1 MAHARAQLRLAPDLS
16 DLLGRPATSSLPT
29 AAPIQVAVDLLK
41 KLGSGAHGIVW
52 LARYRTS
59 SGIARLAA
67 VKVLHTDLRAGGQH
81 AERLRDEA
89 RMLACLRHR
98 AVVSLVD
105 LLDVDGRP
113 ALVTEYVEGIDLRDL
128 LRGGRLGT
136 RATAE
141 LVAELAGALEE
152 AHAGVPDRHGQLVE
166 IVHRDLKPGNVR
178 LTRSGGVRLLDFGA
192 GRALLDERESRSG
205 LFTLG
210 TTGYLAP
217 ELEDHNV
224 SCAVD
229 LFGLGVLAWECATGQ
244 SLGSLAPDPVSYH
257 RQVSLALDRLPDPVL
272 RGPIGALLRW
282 EPFERPRAGTNVEI
296 FERIARRAE
305 GRGLRAL
312 VKSRWELRSH
322 DLSHTEVSGEPTITA
337 LVVPSEP
344 PTLLYRSRRRSPGAT
359 PRAPAVGA
367 VPPAPVVPAAPA
379 SARPRPRRGS
389 ELSAWSSAL
398 LAFCLAML
406 MALAM
411 SSVIMSGVG
420 LWVLT
425 QTS

>member
-1 MAHARAQLRLAPDLS
+1 MAHAVPHLHLAPDLS
-16 DLLGRPATSSLPT
+16 DLLGRPAASSLPT
-29 AAPIQVAVDLLK
+29 ATPIQVEVDLLQT
-41 KLGSGAHGIVW
+41 LGSGSHGIVW

-67 VKVLHTDLRAGGQH
+67 VKVLHTDLGAGGQH
-81 AERLRDEA
+81 AARLRDEA

-98 AVVSLVD
+98 AVVGLID

-152 AHAGVPDRHGQLVE
+152 AHAGVPDRDGHLVE
-166 IVHRDLKPGNVR
+166 IIHRDLKPGNVR

-210 TTGYLAP
+210 TCGYLAP
-217 ELEDHNV
+217 ELEDHQV

-229 LFGLGVLAWECATGQ
+229 LFGLGVMAWECATGQ
-244 SLGSLAPDPVSYH
+244 SLGSLAADPVTYN
-257 RQVSLALDRLPDPVL
+257 RQVSLALDRLPDAVL

-282 EPFERPRAGTNVEI
+282 EPFGRPSAGVNVRV
-296 FERIARRAE
+296 FEDIARRAD
-305 GRGLRAL
+305 GPGLRAI
-312 VKSRWELRSH
+312 VTRRWELRSREVG
-322 DLSHTEVSGEPTITA
+322 HTEVSGEPTITA
-337 LVVPSEP
+337 LVLPDDS
-344 PTLLYRSRRRSPGAT
+344 PTLLYRSRRR
-359 PRAPAVGA
+359 PAGVA
-367 VPPAPVVPAAPA
+367 VPPAPVVPAPPA
-379 SARPRPRRGS
+379 SVRPPPRPSTDTEG
-389 ELSAWSSAL
+389 WSSAF

-406 MALAM
+406 LALAM
-411 SSVIMSGVG
+411 ASVIMSGVG

-425 QTS
+425 RIG